1 VVALADE
8 RVSLG
13 DVEASLV
20 EIVGALDVD
29 AIPACEAPAL
39 WKVFDRIERLAA
51 GAKTLLAAKVEE
63 SGNWKHEG
71 YRSPAEQ
78 LARTSGTSM
87 TAARQTLEASK
98 QLTALPATSDAVR
111 RGELSAAQTGAIAGA
126 ATADPDAEE
135 RLLELAGKTNA
146 NELRDECHRTRRAA
160 DPDPDATHRRIHERR
175 SLRTFTDAEGAWN
188 CHVRGTVDLGA
199 RFESLLEPFIDA
211 DFERAR
217 KENRQEAR
225 EAYAY
230 DALMKMAEGTTDSS
244 VSRKRNTNPRY
255 LALIRADLAA
265 LVRGA
270 VHDDEICEIA
280 GFGPVP
286 VSVVRDMLGDAIL
299 KLVLTKGV
307 DVANVVHLGRGPTA
321 AQRIAL
327 LWSSPKCSNEACSG
341 TFTQIDHRTP
351 WVASKQTVLAQL
363 DPLCTHDHRLKTHQG
378 WSLVDGVGR
387 RAFVPPDDPRHP
399 RNRPPP

>member
-1 VVALADE
+1 
-8 RVSLG
+8 
-13 DVEASLV
+13 
-20 EIVGALDVD
+20 
-29 AIPACEAPAL
+29 
-39 WKVFDRIERLAA
+39 
-51 GAKTLLAAKVEE
+51 
-63 SGNWKHEG
+63 
-71 YRSPAEQ
+71 
-78 LARTSGTSM
+78 M

-270 VHDDEICEIA
+270 VHDDEVCEIA

-286 VSVVRDMLGDAIL
+286 VSIARRLLGDAIL
-299 KLVLTKGV
+299 KLVLAKGV

-399 RNRPPP
+399 RNHPPP